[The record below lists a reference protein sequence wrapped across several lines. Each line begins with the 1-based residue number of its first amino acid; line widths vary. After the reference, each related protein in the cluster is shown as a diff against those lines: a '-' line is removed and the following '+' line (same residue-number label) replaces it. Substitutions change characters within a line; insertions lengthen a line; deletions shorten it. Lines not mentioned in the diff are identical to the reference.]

1 MSKTA
6 IRIIPYGS
14 FDIPGLEGWLEKLA
28 GRGLRYS
35 SAFGPLALFDRAEP
49 RRVQVHLEPIQGR
62 AAEDPELNALYE
74 AVGWDYWG
82 MFRNGFFVYA
92 AGDLSAQAH
101 TDRETWG
108 YALRRFFRQ
117 ALTGGLLLA
126 LLNVLFLSL
135 YHKGAI
141 WDIDWTWM
149 RYFPVESLSDGAT
162 LPFLLCLAAFALLDL
177 NYLLGL
183 VQLAR
188 CRRAVHDG
196 RAIRGLRTGWLNV
209 PALVLLLPV
218 LVNTV
223 QLYLGLDY
231 SPCDLEGSGFVTL
244 TEIEGEDFRLSGDS
258 MYNMDYISHGGTLL
272 DPESWYFRQ
281 YASFSQHDGG
291 LNLND
296 VPRLEIR
303 AVRYPLKILAQL
315 RAEKMTGIL
324 TNSSNDWVD
333 LGPVEGTD
341 QAFYALREERTHT
354 NELTGQT
361 RTFLP
366 GGELVLRKGNTVLY
380 ADYYGHQDSSDYLPA
395 FVRTLN
401 SL

>member
-6 IRIIPYGS
+6 IRIIPYGN

-28 GRGLRYS
+28 GKGLRYS
-35 SAFGPLALFDRAEP
+35 SVFGPLMLFDRAEP
-49 RRVQVHLEPIQGR
+49 QQVQVHLEPIQGT
-62 AAEDPELNALYE
+62 AAEDPELSALYE
-74 AVGWDYWG
+74 AAGWDYWG

-92 AGDLSAQAH
+92 TGDPSAQAH
-101 TDRETWG
+101 TDRETWD
-108 YALRRFFRQ
+108 YALKRFFRQ

-162 LPFLLCLAAFALLDL
+162 IPFLLCLVVFALLDL
-177 NYLLGL
+177 SYLLSL
-183 VQLAR
+183 IQLAR
-188 CRRAVHDG
+188 YRQAVHDG
-196 RAIRGLRTGWLNV
+196 RAIQGLRTGWLTV
-209 PALVLLLPV
+209 PALLIFLPV

-223 QLYLGLDY
+223 QLYAGLSY
-231 SPCDLEGSGFVTL
+231 TPYDLEGSGFVTL
-244 TEIEGEDFRLSGDS
+244 TEIEGEDFRLSGDP

-272 DPESWYFRQ
+272 DPEYWYFQQ

-296 VPRLEIR
+296 VPRLEVR
-303 AVRYPLKILAQL
+303 ATRYPLKILAQM
-315 RAEKMTGIL
+315 RAEEMTGIL
-324 TNSSNDWVD
+324 TNNSNDWVD
-333 LGPVEGTD
+333 LGPAEGTD
-341 QAFYALREERTHT
+341 QAFYALREAWSHT

-361 RTFLP
+361 HSFLP
-366 GGELVLRKGNTVLY
+366 GGELILRQGNTVLY
-380 ADYYGHQDSSDYLPA
+380 ADYYGEQNLLDHLPA